1 MAIPAEILLVNIDYV
16 KKLTPL
22 STALDDAHVK
32 AAMYVAQDKWIQPIT
47 GDSLMRKLKEDT
59 ADSSISGV
67 YLTLRDEVM
76 AKAIA
81 WWTMVELAPNLLYKF
96 DNGSMQTRISED
108 SQAATPTDM
117 KEMTNRWRDNAT
129 YYAKRLEEYLCANSS
144 NYPEYSNNVW
154 PDRSPNGAAKGS
166 ATFVFSAGSSASSR
180 SHQVVPI
187 RFLPR

>member
-1 MAIPAEILLVNIDYV
+1 MAIPAEILLVNVDYV

-22 STALDDAHVK
+22 SSALDDSYIK
-32 AAMYVAQDKWIQPIT
+32 AAMYIAQDKWIQPVT

-59 ADSSISGV
+59 ADSSITGE
-67 YLTLRDEVM
+67 YLTLRDEQM

-96 DNGSMQTRISED
+96 DNGSMQVRISED
-108 SQAATPTDM
+108 AQAATATDM

-144 NYPEYSNNVW
+144 DFPEYSNNVW
-154 PDRSPNGAAKGS
+154 PDRSPNAPAKGS
-166 ATFVFSAGSSASSR
+166 ATFVISSGSSASSQ
-180 SHQVVPI
+180 STQVTPI